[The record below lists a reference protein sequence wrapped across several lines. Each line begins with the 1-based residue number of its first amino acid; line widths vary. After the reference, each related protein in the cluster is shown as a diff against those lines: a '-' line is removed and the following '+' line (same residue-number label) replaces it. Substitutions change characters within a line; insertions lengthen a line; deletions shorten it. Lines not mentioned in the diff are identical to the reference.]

1 MYFANIFTC
10 FINWDIIIKKQAPQ
24 NGELVTA
31 ENLIILVGF
40 GLIALGIMC
49 CVLSYRIK
57 EIIDFIWEIDRV
69 LRPLIS

>member
-1 MYFANIFTC
+1 MNNIDEK
-10 FINWDIIIKKQAPQ
+10 IEYIEKEIKDIKK
-24 NGELVTA
+24 TIK
-31 ENLIILVGF
+31 NLIILVGF

>member
-1 MYFANIFTC
+1 MNNIDEK
-10 FINWDIIIKKQAPQ
+10 IEYIEKEIKDIKK
-24 NGELVTA
+24 TIK
-31 ENLIILVGF
+31 NLIILVGF

-57 EIIDFIWEIDRV
+57 EIIDFIWEIYRV

>member
-1 MYFANIFTC
+1 MNNIDEK
-10 FINWDIIIKKQAPQ
+10 IEYIEKEIKDIKK
-24 NGELVTA
+24 TIK
-31 ENLIILVGF
+31 NLIILVGF

-49 CVLSYRIK
+49 YVLSYKIK